1 MIVNCI
7 HASDSFNRE
16 DARIEATRPSEQAA
30 IPFQTE
36 GTVNNKF
43 TEIQASVCSEIKIR
57 SCMQCEQY

>member
-1 MIVNCI
+1 MTVNCI

-16 DARIEATRPSEQAA
+16 DASIEATRPSEQAA

-43 TEIQASVCSEIKIR
+43 TVIQASVCS
-57 SCMQCEQY
+57 